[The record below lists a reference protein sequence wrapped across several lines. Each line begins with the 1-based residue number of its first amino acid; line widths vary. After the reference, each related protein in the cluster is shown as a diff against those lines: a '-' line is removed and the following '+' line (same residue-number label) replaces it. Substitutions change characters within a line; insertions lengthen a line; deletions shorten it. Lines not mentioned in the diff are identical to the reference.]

1 MARTTDRKREGM
13 GARVAAL
20 REKRGW
26 TQEELAKKAR
36 ISRSSLKS
44 KELGDRTFSLEDAC
58 TLSDI
63 FGITLDELVNGVTTK
78 GWNVYKDIGLNDSA
92 IQAFRVF
99 KAQSSPEMQECLN
112 RALSFRAALNAL
124 AQFMAVPAEEEET
137 RMCESSYLP
146 DERAYLCKMTPR
158 VYDSVMTYNLIDLLK
173 MIRTDQYMEIN
184 TPPLSKEQL
193 DTLTEYL
200 GGIKKDAEKK

>member
-26 TQEELAKKAR
+26 TQEALAKKAK

-44 KELGDRTFSLEDAC
+44 KELGDRLFSLEDAC

-78 GWNVYKDIGLNDSA
+78 SWNVYKDIGLNDSA
-92 IQAFRVF
+92 IKAFRIF
-99 KAQSSPEMQECLN
+99 KSQSSPEMLECLN
-112 RALSFRAALNAL
+112 RVLSFRSALNAL

-158 VYDSVMTYNLIDLLK
+158 VYDSVLTYNLIDLLK
-173 MIRTDQYMEIN
+173 KIRTDQYMEIN

-200 GGIKKDAEKK
+200 GGMKKDAEKK